1 MTIYTWGSQ
10 VKVEASF
17 YDEEGVLANPTGVAF
32 AALAPNMTA
41 TSYVYGADEEVT
53 KVGTGVFRL
62 TVTLDAP
69 GTWRFRAV
77 GSGALTIAIESQPI
91 PVADSPFYAEV

>member
-17 YDEEGVLANPTGVAF
+17 YDEEGVLADPTNVTF
-32 AALAPNMTA
+32 TTLAPDMTLTDYA
-41 TSYVYGADEEVT
+41 YLVDAEVT
-53 KVGTGVFRL
+53 RVSAGVYRL

-69 GTWRFRAV
+69 GTWRFRAE
-77 GSGALTIAIESQPI
+77 GGGALTVAIESQPI
-91 PVADSPFYAEV
+91 PVADSPFYEQP